1 MWNDSPL
8 GKDTAV
14 SDSSAATAP
23 ALGAKLAAE
32 GFGTFL
38 LVFGGVGT
46 ALFASTHFSDPGAD
60 SAVYVAV
67 ALAFGLTVIVG
78 AYTWGPISGGH
89 FNPAV
94 SLGVA
99 AAGRL
104 PWRDVG
110 PYIVAQ
116 TVGGLIATTTLT
128 LIGLFGPDAWLP
140 GVQDAG
146 FASTG
151 WDSLSP
157 GGFGMAAAIIIEFLL
172 TGFFL
177 LVILGPTH
185 PERGTPFA
193 GLAIGL
199 TLALIIFIALPVDNA
214 SVNPARSL
222 ASAIYGGIEPLS
234 QLWVFLV
241 FPVLGAM
248 AAGFAYRALFDRTV
262 PAPLA

>member
-1 MWNDSPL
+1 MSEPSIEPAPDPGAPL
-8 GKDTAV
+8 TV
-14 SDSSAATAP
+14 S
-23 ALGAKLAAE
+23 LGARLAAE

-46 ALFASTHFSDPGAD
+46 ALFASTHFTDPGAN

-67 ALAFGLTVIVG
+67 ALAFGLTVVVG
-78 AYTWGPISGGH
+78 AYAFGPLSGGH

-94 SLGVA
+94 TLGAA
-99 AAGRL
+99 AAGRH
-104 PWRDVG
+104 PWRDVL

-116 TVGGLIATTTLT
+116 VVGGIVATTALT

-146 FASTG
+146 FASNG

-157 GGFGMAAAIIIEFLL
+157 GGFGMLAAIIIEVIL

-177 LVILGPTH
+177 LVILGTTH

-199 TLALIIFIALPVDNA
+199 TLTLIHLISIPVDNT
-214 SVNPARSL
+214 SVNPARSI
-222 ASAIYGGIEPLS
+222 AAAIYGGVEPLT
-234 QLWVFLV
+234 QVWVFIV
-241 FPVLGAM
+241 FPIVGAM
-248 AAGFAYRALFDRTV
+248 LAGYAYRALFDGTRRG
-262 PAPLA
+262 